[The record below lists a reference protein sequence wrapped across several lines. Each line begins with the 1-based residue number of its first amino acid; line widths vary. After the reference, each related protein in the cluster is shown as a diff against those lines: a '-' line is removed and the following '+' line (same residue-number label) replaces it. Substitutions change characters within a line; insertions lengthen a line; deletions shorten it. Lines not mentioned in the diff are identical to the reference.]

1 MSNGSK
7 EFELFCSA
15 LRQRSEEPQ
24 ACVQRF
30 AHGHLDWSKILEGA
44 KRHRVERQV
53 LKGLSNLGL
62 APEAFV
68 TELRKASQE
77 AAYTSLM
84 QIRETARLA
93 ASFRQANIP
102 VMALKGVALSVQT
115 GREPTDRHSRDIDFL
130 IPENCLALAD
140 KTIRG
145 AGYTIEGPEIHER
158 VASYLRWNKEVKYS
172 HPENHTL
179 VELHYRLVDNEAL
192 LNYEFDELWRDREII
207 KVGGV
212 DVAVMGRRHLPTY
225 LCVHGAAHAWERL
238 CWLIDL
244 AAALPSPTAV
254 TEAIEFACARGIAV
268 PMLHAILLAHRWLGL
283 SVTESELARAKNC
296 RKVARLEAL
305 LARSY
310 GAKTWY
316 RSPARG
322 SIEGFLRYSLL
333 LRCFAFSLTPGWQ
346 YRKKQIAREL
356 IAPADWDTFRLRRS
370 LSWAYPLLRPI
381 GWIVRRLRGTV

>member
-1 MSNGSK
+1 M
-7 EFELFCSA
+7 
-15 LRQRSEEPQ
+15 
-24 ACVQRF
+24 
-30 AHGHLDWSKILEGA
+30 
-44 KRHRVERQV
+44 
-53 LKGLSNLGL
+53 
-62 APEAFV
+62 
-68 TELRKASQE
+68 
-77 AAYTSLM
+77 
-84 QIRETARLA
+84 
-93 ASFRQANIP
+93 
-102 VMALKGVALSVQT
+102 
-115 GREPTDRHSRDIDFL
+115 
-130 IPENCLALAD
+130 
-140 KTIRG
+140 
-145 AGYTIEGPEIHER
+145 
-158 VASYLRWNKEVKYS
+158 KYS
-172 HPENHTL
+172 HSENRTL

-192 LNYEFDELWRDREII
+192 LNYEFDELWSDREIL

-322 SIEGFLRYSLL
+322 SIEGFLRYSFW

-346 YRKKQIAREL
+346 YRKKLDCTRTDCAGGLGYVSSTAGRSPGL
-356 IAPADWDTFRLRRS
+356 IRCFGRS
-370 LSWAYPLLRPI
+370 DGLCAGLEGRFSASQKS
-381 GWIVRRLRGTV
+381 